1 MIYNFQVLPKSLT
14 PGYDL
19 SKAFNNFSTP
29 PDVSLK
35 LQKIATLREQF
46 WSIVAQMEA
55 KPAQQITADID
66 WMPMYEYITLG
77 PDFLEIS
84 VKHSSYPLAF
94 KHSSILN
101 PSLPIVIDNGRFD
114 VYLENEVAVSIEMIM
129 SRYAYCFAILKSV
142 SGHVTQLRLHIA
154 NKAKD
159 QGLALI
165 GQIRERLQNTCAR
178 TYRIAAV
185 EGILLQGLK
194 GRTGP
199 LEFFP
204 GFANIIKK

>member
-1 MIYNFQVLPKSLT
+1 MIYSFPLLPKNLI

-29 PDVSLK
+29 PDVSVK
-35 LQKIATLREQF
+35 LQKIAGLREQF
-46 WSIVAQMEA
+46 WSIVGQMEA
-55 KPAQQITADID
+55 KPAQQITAEID
-66 WMPMYEYITLG
+66 WISMYEYITLG

-101 PSLPIVIDNGRFD
+101 PSLPIVVDNGRFHI
-114 VYLENEVAVSIEMIM
+114 YSENEVAVTIEMIM
-129 SRYAYCFAILKSV
+129 SRYAYCLAMLKSV
-142 SGHVTQLRLHIA
+142 SGHVNLLRLHIA

-159 QGLALI
+159 QGLVLV
-165 GQIRERLQNTCAR
+165 GQIRERLQNTCVR

-199 LEFFP
+199 PEFFQ